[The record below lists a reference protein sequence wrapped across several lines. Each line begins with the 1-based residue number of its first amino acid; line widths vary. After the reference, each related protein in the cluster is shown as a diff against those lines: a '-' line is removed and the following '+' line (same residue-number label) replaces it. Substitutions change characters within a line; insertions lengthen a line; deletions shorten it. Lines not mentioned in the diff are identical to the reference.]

1 MAEGIPKIELG
12 YPVEPGAW
20 MTQGYSAKHRAY
32 DWGVV
37 VGTPLRAMQ
46 SGVVSKIEALQ
57 KSYGLYILLDHGDQI
72 ESLYA
77 HLSEV
82 LLNEGDRVQI
92 GQVIALSGNTGN
104 STGPHVHI
112 EARYRGVPFDFLPLL
127 SRDPIELGEIEPIE
141 IEMPDFPK
149 LPKMLVHVDDL
160 RMRAEPNVNSLILGY
175 MPLNTPIEVIRV
187 IEDSRDI
194 WCQVGLGQYCALR
207 WRNQVYGS
215 FVKESV

>member
-1 MAEGIPKIELG
+1 
-12 YPVEPGAW
+12 
-20 MTQGYSAKHRAY
+20 
-32 DWGVV
+32 
-37 VGTPLRAMQ
+37 
-46 SGVVSKIEALQ
+46 
-57 KSYGLYILLDHGDQI
+57 
-72 ESLYA
+72 
-77 HLSEV
+77 
-82 LLNEGDRVQI
+82 
-92 GQVIALSGNTGN
+92 
-104 STGPHVHI
+104 
-112 EARYRGVPFDFLPLL
+112 
-127 SRDPIELGEIEPIE
+127 
-141 IEMPDFPK
+141 MPDFPK